1 MARKKKETRGR
12 KANEF
17 GPKKTFTIGLY
28 PWAHGRIKEAALA
41 NGISTSLW
49 LTQLASRELGID
61 LDDERPPVPIHS
73 QEDSNA

>member
-61 LDDERPPVPIHS
+61 LDDQRPPIS
-73 QEDSNA
+73 IQEDSNA